1 MERGI
6 SKATENELI
15 VNAARFQV
23 ESHFGGG
30 GGGGGQRQMPPLA
43 PSPESAAEYSS
54 HEEGAVS
61 ADTPDS
67 GITEHSLSSPPP
79 PFSETTSAASGVS
92 SGIGGSGGSGGGRS
106 HFRSGSHG
114 GSVINSYG
122 FIETP
127 LYTFTLPD
135 LTVFQGART
144 NSTGRPN

>member
-1 MERGI
+1 M
-6 SKATENELI
+6 KKYKKN
-15 VNAARFQV
+15 VDKP
-23 ESHFGGG
+23 FG
-30 GGGGGQRQMPPLA
+30 R
-43 PSPESAAEYSS
+43 AEIDKI
-54 HEEGAVS
+54 ACPKLQLNR
-61 ADTPDS
+61 TRRCS

-92 SGIGGSGGSGGGRS
+92 SGIGGSGKS

-135 LTVFQGART
+135 LTVFQGA
-144 NSTGRPN
+144 